1 MTKLRDKRLFLL
13 DMDGTIYIGDRLFD
27 GVPEFLRHVR
37 AMGGRYLFLT
47 NNSSRGVEGYMEK
60 LRRMGIETT
69 RDDYLTS
76 VDATVRYLRETLP
89 GKTCYVFGTDSFLA
103 QLDGAGI
110 PVTRD
115 REQAEVLLCGFD
127 TELTF
132 QKLEDACILLNRGV
146 PFVAT
151 NPDWVCP
158 TWYGSVP
165 DCGSVCHRH
174 RPGAYGHR
182 QAQAPDGSAG
192 YGAHG
197 LLPGADGAAGGPAV
211 HRRCLRRQRRHRH
224 RVRPVRR
231 GHHGG
236 HRHLS
241 DPPHLGVSRHRY
253 PVPETGGDCMKLNYK
268 RTIFVGFAFFLI
280 CSFWQAYD
288 NTIPLILTNKFGM
301 SQAWSGVIMAL
312 DNVLALFMLP
322 LFGAISDKH
331 RGKRGRRTPFI
342 VVGTLIAAVMLIALS
357 FVDNAQLRHLSD
369 VSAIDDPAALEQIYD
384 RQANETLLTPSGDK
398 FVLSQKFTQEEFIR
412 IRSQVEQDGKTVTNP
427 DYTNYVVP
435 ARQACA
441 WDATAKSPATL
452 VFFIVLLLIVLVSM
466 AVFRSPAV
474 ALMPDVTLKPLR
486 SKANAVIN
494 LMGSA
499 GGILVLA
506 LGMVFAT
513 SAVRN
518 SLMSY
523 TGYFAVIAAIMLS
536 ALVIFMLTV
545 REKEWAYE
553 MQQQAVALGIE
564 EETQEQEEAAGGRK
578 LSVDEV
584 KSLIFLLLSI
594 VLWFFGY
601 NAVTS
606 KYSVYASNILHK
618 DYNLTLIIA
627 QAAAIVSYLPVG
639 FIASKAGRKKTILAG
654 VVMLTAAF
662 TVAAF
667 LNAESPTMLMNAM
680 FALAGIAWATIN
692 VNSFPMVVE
701 MCSGGDVGK
710 YTGFYYT
717 ASMAAQVAT
726 PMLSGLL
733 MDRFGMH
740 VLFPYAAVFTTLAF
754 VTMLFV
760 RHGDSKPQA
769 KIGLEALD
777 EMED

>member
-1 MTKLRDKRLFLL
+1 
-13 DMDGTIYIGDRLFD
+13 
-27 GVPEFLRHVR
+27 
-37 AMGGRYLFLT
+37 
-47 NNSSRGVEGYMEK
+47 
-60 LRRMGIETT
+60 
-69 RDDYLTS
+69 
-76 VDATVRYLRETLP
+76 
-89 GKTCYVFGTDSFLA
+89 
-103 QLDGAGI
+103 
-110 PVTRD
+110 
-115 REQAEVLLCGFD
+115 
-127 TELTF
+127 
-132 QKLEDACILLNRGV
+132 
-146 PFVAT
+146 
-151 NPDWVCP
+151 
-158 TWYGSVP
+158 
-165 DCGSVCHRH
+165 
-174 RPGAYGHR
+174 
-182 QAQAPDGSAG
+182 
-192 YGAHG
+192 
-197 LLPGADGAAGGPAV
+197 
-211 HRRCLRRQRRHRH
+211 
-224 RVRPVRR
+224 
-231 GHHGG
+231 
-236 HRHLS
+236 
-241 DPPHLGVSRHRY
+241 
-253 PVPETGGDCMKLNYK
+253 MKLNYK
-268 RTIFVGFAFFLI
+268 RIILVGFAFFLI
-280 CSFWQAYD
+280 QAFWQAYD
-288 NTIPLILTNKFGM
+288 NTIPMILTNKFGM
-301 SQAWSGVIMAL
+301 SQAWSGAIMAL

-331 RGKRGRRTPFI
+331 HSKWGRRTPFI

-357 FVDNAQLRHLSD
+357 FVDNAQLHHISD
-369 VSAIDDPAALEQIYD
+369 VAAIDDPAALETIYD
-384 RQANETLLTPSGDK
+384 READETLLTPGGQK
-398 FVLSQKFTQEEFIR
+398 FVLSRQFTKEEFTQ
-412 IRSQVEQDGKTVTNP
+412 IRSQITVDGAAVTNP
-427 DYTNYVVP
+427 DYTNYVMP

-441 WDATAKSPATL
+441 WDATAKSPVTL
-452 VFFIVLLLIVLVSM
+452 VFFIALLLVILVSM

-499 GGILVLA
+499 GGILVLV

-523 TGYFAVIAAIMLS
+523 TAYFAVIAAIMLA
-536 ALVIFMLTV
+536 ALVVFMLTV
-545 REKEWAYE
+545 RENEWAAE
-553 MQQQAVALGIE
+553 MQQQSVELGLE
-564 EETQEQEEAAGGRK
+564 DKEEAATGERK

-627 QAAAIVSYLPVG
+627 QAAAIISYLPVG
-639 FIASKAGRKKTILAG
+639 FIASRVGRKKTILAG

-662 TVAAF
+662 TTASF
-667 LNAESPTMLMNAM
+667 MSAESPTMLMNAM

-701 MCSGGDVGK
+701 MCSGGNVGK

-733 MDRFGMH
+733 MDRMGMH
-740 VLFPYAAVFTTLAF
+740 VLFPYAAVFTALAF

-760 RHGDSKPQA
+760 RHGDSKPEV
-769 KIGLEALD
+769 KRGLEALD